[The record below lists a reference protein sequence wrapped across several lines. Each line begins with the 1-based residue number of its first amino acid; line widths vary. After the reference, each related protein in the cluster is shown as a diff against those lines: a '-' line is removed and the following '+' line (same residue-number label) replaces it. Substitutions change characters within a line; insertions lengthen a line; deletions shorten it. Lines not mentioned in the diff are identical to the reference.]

1 MSLSPNCTVYEN
13 VPQRSEA
20 WFKLRSGRLTASNFD
35 RLLTPTGRKP
45 QPKNN
50 KERGPWGAL
59 IIELCCSFLRPD
71 EIQWEGNRHTD
82 RGEELEP
89 EARDE
94 FRKITGLTVKEV
106 GFVLCK
112 DGPTWCPL
120 P

>member
-1 MSLSPNCTVYEN
+1 MCIRDRNCTVYEN

-35 RLLTPTGRKP
+35 RLLTPTGRKT

-71 EIQWEGNRHTD
+71 EIQWAVSYTHLDVYKRQTLSLAEM
-82 RGEELEP
+82 
-89 EARDE
+89 
-94 FRKITGLTVKEV
+94 FRRPALAER
-106 GFVLCK
+106 
-112 DGPTWCPL
+112 P
-120 P
+120 